1 MSTRGE
7 IGKIAFVPDSLINSN
22 INFQLVRFNGYNKYP
37 SVFLA
42 YCLTSE
48 LTKKE
53 IAATITGSVQA
64 QLPMCKLKKLKIL
77 LPPDEVINTFAI
89 NNSPILNKILEN
101 ENEISNLQDLKQI
114 IISRISEIKKG

>member
-22 INFQLVRFNGYNKYP
+22 INSQLVRFNGYNKYP
-37 SVFLA
+37 RVFLA